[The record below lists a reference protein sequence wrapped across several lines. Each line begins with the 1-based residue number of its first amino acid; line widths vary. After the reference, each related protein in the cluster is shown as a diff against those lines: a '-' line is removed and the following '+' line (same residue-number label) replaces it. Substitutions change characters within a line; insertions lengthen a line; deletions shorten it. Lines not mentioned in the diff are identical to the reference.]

1 MMKEKIGAVI
11 LLITVIG
18 FVIVNSLILKQKID
32 KTIESVQ
39 LLNIDDS
46 NINDRKNN
54 AEEIFRIFE
63 KYEIFISL
71 TVSHDDL
78 TNIENSFVEMIG
90 YLSVEDVENA
100 QVAKSRLIHSLEHLR
115 RLSGLNFDA
124 II

>member
-46 NINDRKNN
+46 NINDRK
-54 AEEIFRIFE
+54 
-63 KYEIFISL
+63 K
-71 TVSHDDL
+71 
-78 TNIENSFVEMIG
+78 
-90 YLSVEDVENA
+90 
-100 QVAKSRLIHSLEHLR
+100 QCR
-115 RLSGLNFDA
+115 RDFPHF
-124 II
+124 